1 MRPNNN
7 VRRGTP
13 NCFCGLSASPAYS
26 EEFGLLYE
34 CHYLHNNPWKEVNED
49 QSVVSETVNGRA
61 SPDSDQSDKTCVA
74 SSSIDHSLS
83 SSAKQIDKPVCG
95 YHIHKDA
102 WDSFFDRKY
111 NINAEHQEL
120 AICPFFNFTFCAFF
134 DLRNSYPLSHPSPP
148 NCFCGLPVMM
158 RHEFHGK
165 LMFTCPNYLI
175 DGARPK
181 CTWKLWANE
190 VPFQKTN
197 GCTHPLQKQ
206 GITRLLDPSRQIQN
220 CNRSIVK
227 RETFNNRNT
236 FSRSRFERNNYN
248 NSGRFQ
254 RETRPN
260 SDKYS
265 SYKRDSNYHSS
276 ERLDRNYRREHDFG
290 SRDHNYQYQQ
300 TTFNNRSSN
309 VSRRISNGTGWD
321 PGRNRNKGQSRQY
334 TIKGCKPPTRWNS
347 NDSNYS
353 YHGDNSNGQSIESNK
368 SLNINGNNV
377 EKVTVNESLLKSEND
392 ELKRCKDKDLCN
404 NREKN
409 NIISNDTENK
419 ELRSS
424 EMVNNSNREQP
435 VSNVRK
441 NGVDKSVK
449 NCLEKDIIKEPL
461 YVRDNPRTSS
471 ERSDCSEKRY
481 NEENGSSSSLSNRT
495 DSSRLSMKI
504 HVREI
509 PYISTY
515 SEFSQT
521 KPTDIT
527 NMAPKCDFV
536 AETSRLLTENQK
548 LISENKSLNSKQEID
563 QMEKNDLLMQVEQ
576 LKNRVN
582 YLVSRVGHYRSEYDS
597 EHKFRQSSQKKLI
610 ELQAQV
616 ADVMKEIDELR
627 SSREKEREEIAMGNM
642 KCKVCFEGHI
652 THALLPCHHF
662 ALCSK
667 CSQVITKCVIC
678 RKPKENVVRIYLG

>member
-13 NCFCGLSASPAYS
+13 NCFCGLPASPAYS

-34 CHYLHNNPWKEVNED
+34 CHYLHNNPWKEITED
-49 QSVVSETVNGRA
+49 QAVVSETVNGRA

-74 SSSIDHSLS
+74 SSSMDHSLS
-83 SSAKQIDKPVCG
+83 SSTRQIDKPVCG

-111 NINAEHQEL
+111 NVNAEHQEL

-134 DLRNSYPLSHPSPP
+134 NLRNSYPLSHPSPP

-197 GCTHPLQKQ
+197 GCTHPLQKK

-227 RETFNNRNT
+227 RDTFSNRNS

-248 NSGRFQ
+248 NGGRFQ
-254 RETRPN
+254 RESRSN
-260 SDKYS
+260 SDKNS

-276 ERLDRNYRREHDFG
+276 ERLDRSHRREHDFG
-290 SRDHNYQYQQ
+290 SKDHNYQYQQ
-300 TTFNNRSSN
+300 ATFNNRNSN

-321 PGRNRNKGQSRQY
+321 PGRNRNKGQSWQY
-334 TIKGCKPPTRWNS
+334 TTKGYKHPTRWNS
-347 NDSNYS
+347 NDSNSS
-353 YHGDNSNGQSIESNK
+353 YHGDNLNEQSIESNK
-368 SLNINGNNV
+368 QYNINGNNV
-377 EKVTVNESLLKSEND
+377 DKVTVKESLLNSEND
-392 ELKRCKDKDLCN
+392 KLKRCRDKDLCN

-409 NIISNDTENK
+409 NIISNE
-419 ELRSS
+419 S
-424 EMVNNSNREQP
+424 EMGNNSYKEYTA
-435 VSNVRK
+435 SNVIK
-441 NGVDKSVK
+441 NGVDKYVK
-449 NCLEKDIIKEPL
+449 NCPEKDIVKDPNL
-461 YVRDNPRTSS
+461 SS
-471 ERSDCSEKRY
+471 ESDYSEKRY
-481 NEENGSSSSLSNRT
+481 NEGNGTPPSLSNKT

-504 HVREI
+504 HMKEI

-521 KPTDIT
+521 KPTDFTIIT
-527 NMAPKCDFV
+527 PKYDFD

-548 LISENKSLNSKQEID
+548 LLSENRSLISKQEND
-563 QMEKNDLLMQVEQ
+563 QVEKNDLLMQVEQ